1 MTQGEQEFWMFILPD
16 RENIG
21 NLPKTIKISFYTGN
35 LPPAQENLEVLEIKG
50 YTSVAVCCYNLLTL
64 ASNLKLGDIPVME

>member
-1 MTQGEQEFWMFILPD
+1 MTQGEQEFGCSFYQT
-16 RENIG
+16 E
-21 NLPKTIKISFYTGN
+21 KTQGIYLKPLKISFYTGN
-35 LPPAQENLEVLEIKG
+35 LPQAQENLEVLEIKG